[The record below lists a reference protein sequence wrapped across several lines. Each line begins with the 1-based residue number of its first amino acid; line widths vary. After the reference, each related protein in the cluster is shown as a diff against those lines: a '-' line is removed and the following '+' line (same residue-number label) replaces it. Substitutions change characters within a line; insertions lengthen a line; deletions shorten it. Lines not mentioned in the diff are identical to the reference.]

1 MSVHK
6 ASNLEEIHQV
16 IVQQL
21 KGPPSPSSL
30 SLAER
35 PLVLQAL
42 KLLIFL
48 DLLDSDMTSLLM
60 MYCGE
65 GDTEIEGMAMQYLE
79 SKGVSDPHHYL
90 TRELKERLS
99 STDLLPTSS
108 TLSRS
113 LLDSWAAEYLQAV
126 GVKVTSKPATQTGRK
141 KPGKANGRQQRGDKK
156 TASHTG
162 NNGVNINRTGATIGT
177 GSVVTANSYTLPQYN
192 PIDVINYFVKME
204 HERELARLATTMGN
218 YNLVSHS
225 LSGVGSPLLHQL
237 PHHLK

>member
-1 MSVHK
+1 M
-6 ASNLEEIHQV
+6 E
-16 IVQQL
+16 QL

-35 PLVLQAL
+35 PFVLQAL

-65 GDTEIEGMAMQYLE
+65 GDAEIEGMAMQYLE

-113 LLDSWAAEYLQAV
+113 LLDSWAAEYLQTV
-126 GVKVTSKPATQTGRK
+126 GVKVVNKPATQTGGK
-141 KPGKANGRQQRGDKK
+141 KTGKTNGKQQREDKK
-156 TASHTG
+156 TAGRTVG
-162 NNGVNINRTGATIGT
+162 NSNRTGNAIGGVHT
-177 GSVVTANSYTLPQYN
+177 GRTASTAAAAANSHTLPQYN
-192 PIDVINYFVKME
+192 PIDVLNYFVKME
-204 HERELARLATTMGN
+204 HERELARLVTAT
-218 YNLVSHS
+218 
-225 LSGVGSPLLHQL
+225 LSSF
-237 PHHLK
+237 